1 MGPDPLWLVSFLE
14 ETWAWTEGD
23 NVETQGIDGVHEA
36 WTHPSSGTLGK
47 NQPCQLLG
55 FQLSLPEP
63 RERKKVKL
71 LSLVRLLVTP
81 WTVAHQDP
89 LPKGFSR
96 QDYWRG
102 WPFPSPGDL
111 PQPGIG
117 PRSPAL

>member
-1 MGPDPLWLVSFLE
+1 MGPGPLWLVAFLE

-23 NVETQGIDGVHEA
+23 NVETQGIDSVHEA
-36 WTHPSSGTLGK
+36 CTHPSSRSLGK
-47 NQPCQLLG
+47 NQPCQPLG
-55 FQLSLPEP
+55 FQLSPPEP

-81 WTVAHQDP
+81 WIVTHQDP
-89 LPKGFSR
+89 LSMGFSR

-111 PQPGIG
+111 PEPGTG